1 MDSHKIVSREEWI
14 EARKA
19 HLANE
24 KAFTR
29 QRDELS
35 RERRALPW
43 VKVEKD
49 YVFDTTSGAKSL
61 ADLFSGRS
69 QLLIYH
75 FMFGPTWEEGCP
87 SCSFWADSYQGGII
101 HLAVRDVTMIAVS
114 KGPLAKLEAYKKRM
128 DWHFEWVSSEE
139 TDFNEDYHVT
149 FTAAELE
156 TSTAFY
162 NYEQRTFPADEAP
175 GISVFHKAE
184 DGQIYHT
191 YSCYSRG
198 LDNMNVAYQYLDLTP
213 KGRDES
219 ALPHSMA
226 WLKRHDMYD

>member
-1 MDSHKIVSREEWI
+1 
-14 EARKA
+14 
-19 HLANE
+19 
-24 KAFTR
+24 
-29 QRDELS
+29 
-35 RERRALPW
+35 
-43 VKVEKD
+43 
-49 YVFDTTSGAKSL
+49 
-61 ADLFSGRS
+61 
-69 QLLIYH
+69 
-75 FMFGPTWEEGCP
+75 
-87 SCSFWADSYQGGII
+87 
-101 HLAVRDVTMIAVS
+101 
-114 KGPLAKLEAYKKRM
+114 
-128 DWHFEWVSSEE
+128 
-139 TDFNEDYHVT
+139 
-149 FTAAELE
+149 LE